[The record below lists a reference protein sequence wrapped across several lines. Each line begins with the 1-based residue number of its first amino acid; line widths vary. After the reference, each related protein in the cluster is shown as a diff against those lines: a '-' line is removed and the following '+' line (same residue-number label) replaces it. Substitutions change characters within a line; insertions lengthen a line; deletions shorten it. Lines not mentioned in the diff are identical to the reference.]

1 MNPMQ
6 PALQA
11 TPLSEIN
18 DAPSSTASS
27 PSTANHYP
35 GPGNQASS
43 PEDNISSDELHVCD
57 KCNKTYSKLHEFTKH
72 YRNHAPPLPCPHDA
86 CVKKCSQKR
95 ELDRHI
101 RAHHASWA
109 KKNPNLA
116 NLSTE
121 DEYTCKLCDYKTNRK
136 DNLKRHTDKGT
147 CQKKRK

>member
-57 KCNKTYSKLHEFTKH
+57 KCNKTYSKLHEFT
-72 YRNHAPPLPCPHDA
+72 
-86 CVKKCSQKR
+86 
-95 ELDRHI
+95 
-101 RAHHASWA
+101 
-109 KKNPNLA
+109 
-116 NLSTE
+116 
-121 DEYTCKLCDYKTNRK
+121 
-136 DNLKRHTDKGT
+136 
-147 CQKKRK
+147 